1 MAVSQGSGPMG
12 MSDRELKD
20 CYIFESPTVARDAA
34 TGNAYNR
41 DELAINPQLQN
52 VHDKIQSSVAAKLR
66 RDQFRLQP
74 AKMIL
79 ARAKQMRTMSAEIIA
94 IIKAYK
100 ASLIT
105 AGTYSNEDINKLVD
119 SKYDEVYKDMND
131 KLDIEYPCNEEA
143 KKLNIYFYIDIIY
156 DKYVTITI
164 AI

>member
-1 MAVSQGSGPMG
+1 MAVFHGSGPMG
-12 MSDRELKD
+12 MSDRELRD
-20 CYIFESPTVARDAA
+20 CDIFDSPTVVIEAA
-34 TGNAYNR
+34 TGNAYKR
-41 DELAINPQLQN
+41 DELAIDPQLQK

-79 ARAKQMRTMSAEIIA
+79 ARATKMRTMSAEIIA

-105 AGTYSNEDINKLVD
+105 AGTYSSDDINKLVD
-119 SKYDEVYKDMND
+119 SKYNEVYKDMND

-143 KKLNIYFYIDIIY
+143 KK
-156 DKYVTITI
+156 
-164 AI
+164 

>member
-1 MAVSQGSGPMG
+1 MATFHGSGPTG
-12 MSDRELKD
+12 MSDRELRD
-20 CYIFESPTVARDAA
+20 CDIFDSPTVVIEAT

-41 DELAINPQLQN
+41 DQLAIDPQLQK

-105 AGTYSNEDINKLVD
+105 AGTYSNDDINKLVD
-119 SKYDEVYKDMND
+119 SKYDEAYKDMND

-143 KKLNIYFYIDIIY
+143 KK
-156 DKYVTITI
+156 
-164 AI
+164 